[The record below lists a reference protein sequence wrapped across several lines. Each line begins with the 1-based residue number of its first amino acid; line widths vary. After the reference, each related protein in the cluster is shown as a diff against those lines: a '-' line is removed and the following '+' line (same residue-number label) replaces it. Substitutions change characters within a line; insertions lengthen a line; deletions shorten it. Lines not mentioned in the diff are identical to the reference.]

1 MVLTRRAARAEKSI
15 IRWLPNEILTAVML
29 EVAIPDLVSLCMT
42 SRLIR
47 NIVTPLLYRDILLS
61 EVPETKCF
69 LRTMKQRSGSLCRY
83 VRRFGIVDVTSVTEP
98 DAENS
103 FPRLYKAITSVLFQF
118 SCLDHLD
125 LLIVLDDPL
134 KFAETLLQDGFFPKL
149 SVFRYIVQPQICPFL
164 SPFLNRHPTITDL
177 TLVQFGPIEQ
187 LGPVLLPNL
196 ISYNGPP
203 SFIPSFNLDSGTIS
217 LVFLLWRLDD
227 LDVDTPL
234 IHLGRITTPPKKI
247 VCLSPPDDLE
257 GSTILESVARHL
269 PDIETLKFR
278 STSILAHVSH
288 EAAPEIMTH
297 LKKFTALSVLE
308 FGAADD
314 SAVNIP
320 TDRATILLCGEAC
333 KSLAS
338 ITLNGRLWKRILGSW
353 HVSE

>member
-1 MVLTRRAARAEKSI
+1 VS
-15 IRWLPNEILTAVML
+15 
-29 EVAIPDLVSLCMT
+29 DLWC
-42 SRLIR
+42 
-47 NIVTPLLYRDILLS
+47 LS
-61 EVPETKCF
+61 EKNQLKCP
-69 LRTMKQRSGSLCRY
+69 R
-83 VRRFGIVDVTSVTEP
+83 
-98 DAENS
+98 NS

-149 SVFRYIVQPQICPFL
+149 SVFRYIVQPQICALL

-196 ISYNGPP
+196 TSYNGPP

-234 IHLGRITTPPKKI
+234 IHLGRITPPPKKI
-247 VCLSPPDDLE
+247 VCLSPPDDLD

-269 PDIETLKFR
+269 PDTETLKLR

-288 EAAPEIMTH
+288 
-297 LKKFTALSVLE
+297 FVGGLS
-308 FGAADD
+308 FA
-314 SAVNIP
+314 
-320 TDRATILLCGEAC
+320 
-333 KSLAS
+333 
-338 ITLNGRLWKRILGSW
+338 
-353 HVSE
+353 